1 MYPVKVSQYRYCI
14 RHTSF
19 TRLLASD
26 PFLSLRVRYAHF
38 ELLTRGRAMMAVL
51 YDFILQVSEYTI

>member
-1 MYPVKVSQYRYCI
+1 MLG
-14 RHTSF
+14 F
-19 TRLLASD
+19 THLLASD

-51 YDFILQVSEYTI
+51 YDFILQVSKYSI